1 MQESNEP
8 ISRQHHRQSGLGAGA
23 KWGLSAL
30 VLAAAGF
37 AWWHYEQGRESAQ
50 DVSQSTLTPEA
61 QQSAPDETP
70 ALVAQNS
77 PALIPLEQVTDHP
90 LQPAADEQ
98 GNPPLAADAADAS
111 NALETAVSDWLG
123 SETVLRFVAVQGLA
137 HKAVATVDNLPR
149 SQAASRLWPLHPV
162 GGRMV
167 VTSGE
172 DGALH
177 IAPENAERYDALVN
191 FVTGVNSQQAASMY
205 RRIYPVLQKTYTELG
220 FPGKSFNNRLV
231 AVIDHLLQTPE
242 PEEPLQLKLV
252 QVQSAEPGKPKA
264 AAQQPWLRY
273 EFADAK
279 WQALSAGQKILLRM
293 GVNHTRSIKAFLREL
308 RVQIA

>member
-1 MQESNEP
+1 MQDSNEP
-8 ISRQHHRQSGLGAGA
+8 ISRQQHRQNGIGAGA

-37 AWWHYEQGRESAQ
+37 AWWHYEQGREPAPV
-50 DVSQSTLTPEA
+50 VSQSTLTPEP
-61 QQSAPDETP
+61 QQSEPDEAP
-70 ALVAQNS
+70 APVEQAP

-90 LQPAADEQ
+90 LKPAADEQ
-98 GNPPLAADAADAS
+98 GNPPLAADSADAGDV
-111 NALETAVSDWLG
+111 LEVAVSGWLG
-123 SETVLRFVAVQGLA
+123 RESVLRFVALQGLA

-167 VTSGE
+167 VTSTE
-172 DGALH
+172 DGPLQ

-191 FVTGVNSQQAASMY
+191 FVTGVNSVQAASMY
-205 RRIYPVLQKTYTELG
+205 RRLYPVLQKTYEELG

-242 PEEPLQLKLV
+242 PDEPLKLKLV
-252 QVQSAEPGKPKA
+252 QVQAAEPGKAQA
-264 AAQQPWLRY
+264 APQQPWLRY

-279 WQALSAGQKILLRM
+279 LQALSAGQKILLRM